1 MSSHHASL
9 QPTWMFFILAADNKE
24 ASARSFAKRERESRV
39 RQKEVEQTCEEGEED
54 EGDEEKD
61 TGSGRRKDGAGVIL
75 QREAD
80 V

>member
-1 MSSHHASL
+1 MDIFYFSSRQQRSVG
-9 QPTWMFFILAADNKE
+9 FVG
-24 ASARSFAKRERESRV
+24 SFAKRERESRV
-39 RQKEVEQTCEEGEED
+39 RQEEVEQTCEEGDED

-61 TGSGRRKDGAGVIL
+61 TGSVRRKNGAGVIL